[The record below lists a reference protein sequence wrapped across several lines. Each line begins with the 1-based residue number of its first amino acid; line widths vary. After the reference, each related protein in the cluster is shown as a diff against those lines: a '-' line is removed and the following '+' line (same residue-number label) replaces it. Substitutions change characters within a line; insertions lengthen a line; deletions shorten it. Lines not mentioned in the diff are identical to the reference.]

1 MYAGGYTEK
10 GILIITIAR
19 RSPMMNGVALQ
30 MLIGYHQSR
39 NRMLW
44 DAIEALGATAF
55 DAPAHYSVGNI
66 RNHMVHLSYV
76 DAAWLHGMRGLPRD
90 TFAWLDIARYAEVY
104 PTIAHAKAFHDA
116 VAQDLWTRLITWTD
130 ADLLVFP
137 PGMNEARWQI
147 LTHLVTHGVDHRAQ
161 VLHQIHACGGQT
173 FPQDLIMYLWE
184 QAKQ

>member
-1 MYAGGYTEK
+1 
-10 GILIITIAR
+10 
-19 RSPMMNGVALQ
+19 MMNGVALQ

-90 TFAWLDIARYAEVY
+90 TFAWLDIARYPEVY
-104 PTIAHAKAFHDA
+104 PTIASAKAFHDA
-116 VAQDLWTRLITWTD
+116 IAADLWSCLLTWTD
-130 ADLLVFP
+130 ADLLVVP

-184 QAKQ
+184 QAKH